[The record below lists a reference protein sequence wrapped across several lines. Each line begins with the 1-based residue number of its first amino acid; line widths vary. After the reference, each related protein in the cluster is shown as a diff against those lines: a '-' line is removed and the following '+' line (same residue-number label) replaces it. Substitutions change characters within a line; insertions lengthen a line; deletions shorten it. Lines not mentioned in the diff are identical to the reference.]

1 MPEKQSTGWNKSSFS
16 AGIGACVEVRRVGEE
31 VAMRNSRSPSDE
43 QLYTRPEIAA
53 FIAGVK
59 AGEFDYL
66 LD

>member
-1 MPEKQSTGWNKSSFS
+1 MSEAASTEWKKSSFS
-16 AGIGACVEVRRVGEE
+16 LGATACVEVRLARDL
-31 VAMRNSRSPSDE
+31 VAIRNSRAPGQE
-43 QLYTRPEIAA
+43 QTYTRPEIAA